1 MQTGFR
7 SRVPS
12 GLGALVM
19 AFLLVVPG
27 LGAQQGGT
35 VTGRVVDAQG
45 AQPIPAAQ
53 VFIANLELGG
63 LTQQN
68 GRYLLQNVPAGTH
81 TVSVSRIG
89 YRTTEVQVTVG
100 GGQTVEQN
108 FTMNEEALQLDEI
121 IVTGTAGGTQ
131 RRAIGNVVTTV
142 DVGAISDMVAVSS
155 VQDVLTGRTPGLAFA
170 QVSGQLGAG
179 SSITIRG
186 ASSFA
191 LNTQPLIYVDGVR
204 VNNQTRAGPQLADDR
219 GVFENDTG
227 TGSVS
232 VLDDFNAED
241 IESIEI
247 IKGPAAATLYGTEA
261 SAGVIQIITK
271 RGTQGAPQFS
281 VSQKVGYNYMA
292 EPAGKLG
299 TNYACTTVR
308 NRPCASEADVF
319 GYNMY
324 EEATRQI
331 AAGLFPW
338 PTENIFQNG
347 LSLATNV
354 DVRGGTDN
362 IRYFVSANYENEEG
376 PVWFNTDDTYRFRAN
391 IGVVL
396 SPSVSLDVSTNYVD
410 GATRFAAQVQR
421 DGGVWADMMAADGF
435 CLDRIAASDC
445 RLIGFQEH
453 LPSEVADIESTR
465 DYNRFTGSLALNHNI
480 GTWFDQRLI
489 VGLDRGLDLNN
500 VLFPLDLVDPAYQE
514 TRVGKIEIDR
524 NYSTLYSV
532 DYAATGRYNPYE
544 SVSLATSAGVQYYVN
559 QYDAYGSIG
568 SGFPVPESRTINQ
581 TPTAST
587 PTTYEFRDDRSLGF
601 YVQEVVGWNDRL
613 FVTAAVR
620 FDDNSTFGAET
631 DFEVYPKFSATWLLS
646 EESFWNVDLL
656 NSFRMRGAWGKAGR
670 QPDTF
675 ASRKLFR
682 VIPGPGGTASITASS
697 PGNPLVGPETST
709 EIEVGADVALMD
721 DRISAEFT
729 YFNQK
734 TEDAILPQGV
744 MPSLGINT
752 ATSSAVPENVARIDN
767 WGWEASLT
775 ARIYESS
782 AFSFELTLIG
792 DHLKNEIKVIGET
805 PSSSSLR
812 VGLPYP
818 ATVKNYLVVSAEFDA
833 AGNVVNAMCDA
844 GVLIGDPTLDDADRG
859 RIAGGELYPCPN
871 RSAPRGNI
879 LLGPRN
885 PTYTWSVA
893 PTFSFLNN
901 NLQVFALAQGQY
913 GAWGSVDHFAL
924 RGVFKTSYQ
933 SRVRDDVFWVA
944 NSNLSGAT
952 QGELR
957 YVDTDFWKLREVGF
971 RYSLPQQ
978 WADRIGADRASFAFS
993 GRNMWTIWVDTKF
1006 SPQGNR
1012 IADPELNS
1020 FAGAGHGFAGH
1031 KMPAMAS
1038 AHLTLRLTF

>member
-1 MQTGFR
+1 MQTAFR

-12 GLGALVM
+12 GFGALVM

-35 VTGRVVDAQG
+35 VTGRVVDASG
-45 AQPIPAAQ
+45 GQPIPAVQ

-89 YRTTEVQVTVG
+89 YRTTELQVTVG

-108 FTMNEEALQLDEI
+108 FTMNEEALALDEI
-121 IVTGTAGGTQ
+121 IVTGTPGGTR
-131 RRAIGNVVTTV
+131 RRAIGNVVTQV

-155 VQDVLTGRTPGLAFA
+155 VQDVLTGRTPGLSFTK
-170 QVSGQLGAG
+170 VSGQLGTG

-186 ASSFA
+186 ASSFQ
-191 LNTQPLIYVDGVR
+191 LNTHPLIYVDGVR
-204 VNNQTRAGPQLADDR
+204 VNNSTAAGPQLAEDR
-219 GVFENDTG
+219 GAFDNDRG
-227 TGSVS
+227 AGSVS
-232 VLDDFNAED
+232 VLNDFNPDD

-281 VSQKVGYNYMA
+281 VSQKVGYNYLA
-292 EPAGKLG
+292 SPAGKLG

-308 NRPCASEADVF
+308 NRVCASPADVF

-338 PTENIFQNG
+338 PTKNVFQNG

-362 IRYFVSANYENEEG
+362 IRYFVSANYEDEEG
-376 PVWFNTDDTYRFRAN
+376 AVWFNTDETYRFRAN
-391 IGVVL
+391 IGVVM
-396 SPSVSLDVSTNYVD
+396 SENVSLDVSTNYVD
-410 GATRFAAQVQR
+410 GATRFSAQVQR

-445 RLIGFQEH
+445 RLLGFQEH

-465 DYNRFTGSLALNHNI
+465 DYNRFTGSMTLNHNI
-480 GTWFDQRLI
+480 GTWFDQRLV

-500 VLFPLDLVDPAYQE
+500 ILFPLDLVDPAYQE

-524 NYSTLYSV
+524 NYSTVYSV

-544 SVSLATSAGVQYYVN
+544 SVSLATSAGVQYYVD
-559 QYDAYGSIG
+559 QYDAFGSIG
-568 SGFPVPESRTINQ
+568 TGFPSPLSRTINQ
-581 TPTAST
+581 TPPSST
-587 PTTYEFRDDRSLGF
+587 ENSFAFNDDRSLGF

-613 FVTAAVR
+613 FVTGAVR

-670 QPDTF
+670 QPSTF
-675 ASRKLFR
+675 SSKKLFR

-734 TEDAILPQGV
+734 TEDAILAQGV

-752 ATSSAVPENVARIDN
+752 GTSSSVQENIGRIDN

-792 DHLKNEIKVIGET
+792 DHLRNQVFSLGGLTGRRDGE
-805 PSSSSLR
+805 
-812 VGLPYP
+812 PYP
-818 ATVKNYLVVSAEFDA
+818 ATVKRYLVVSAEFDA
-833 AGNVVNAMCDA
+833 AGNVVAMCDA

-859 RIAGGELYPCPN
+859 RIPGGEEYLCPN

-901 NLQVFALAQGQY
+901 SLQVFALAQGQH
-913 GAWGSVDHFAL
+913 GGWGTFSHGAL
-924 RGVFKTSYQ
+924 RGVFKTSFQ
-933 SRVRDDVFWVA
+933 SRVRDDPFWVA
-944 NSNLSGAT
+944 NSNLSSAT
-952 QGELR
+952 QLELR
-957 YVDTDFWKLREVGF
+957 NGLDTDFWKLREVGF

-993 GRNMWTIWVDTKF
+993 GRNMWTIWVAEKF
-1006 SPQGNR
+1006 SLQGDR
-1012 IADPELNS
+1012 VADPELNS
-1020 FAGAGHGFAGH
+1020 FAGAGQGFSGH
-1031 KMPAMAS
+1031 QTPSLAS